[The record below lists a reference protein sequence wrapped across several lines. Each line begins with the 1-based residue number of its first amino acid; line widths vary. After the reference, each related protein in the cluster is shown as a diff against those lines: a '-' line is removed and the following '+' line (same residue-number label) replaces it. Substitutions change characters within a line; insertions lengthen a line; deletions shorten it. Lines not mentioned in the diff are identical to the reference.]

1 MCMWNQ
7 CLPEHTVWRYPHSRG
22 FALPSLFVAYFTA
35 FEWSI
40 WSSSPPP
47 KKKNVA
53 GQQGPWQCKTLRRS
67 SHSSTTRLSPH
78 CSPCQDLC
86 HHSPGSPP
94 SWRRRIALLNPNH
107 EPKPHHSMVD
117 RSMPTSRPVKP
128 GGPWRAPKSWTKKAY
143 IALMST
149 KSVDKTWWLK

>member
-1 MCMWNQ
+1 MHVESVSPRAY
-7 CLPEHTVWRYPHSRG
+7 CLKTSVFSWFCICHL
-22 FALPSLFVAYFTA
+22 FLLPTLLSLNGA
-35 FEWSI
+35 SDHHP
-40 WSSSPPP
+40 PPP
-47 KKKNVA
+47 KKKKQKHVA

-117 RSMPTSRPVKP
+117 QSMPTSRPVKP
-128 GGPWRAPKSWTKKAY
+128 GVRALEGSEELNQES
-143 IALMST
+143 IHRID
-149 KSVDKTWWLK
+149 VN

>member
-7 CLPEHTVWRYPHSRG
+7 CPPEHTVSRHPHSRG
-22 FALPSLFVAYFTA
+22 FVFATSFCCLLYCLWM
-35 FEWSI
+35 EHLI
-40 WSSSPPP
+40 IIPPQ
-47 KKKNVA
+47 KKKKQKHVA

-117 RSMPTSRPVKP
+117 QSMPTSRPVKP
-128 GGPWRAPKSWTKKAY
+128 GVRALEGSEELNQES
-143 IALMST
+143 IHRID
-149 KSVDKTWWLK
+149 VN